1 MSSNTDSFQHFRILQ
16 RPDGTPWELGRG
28 AMGITY
34 KAFDTNLRYD
44 VALKVIN
51 AQLITSDSV
60 KQRFIREARSA
71 AQLSHPNVA
80 RVFHLGETEAGFF
93 YAMEYVDGETVER
106 RVQRT
111 RPIRL
116 DLSLRIVRQVT
127 RALIAAERQRLVHR
141 DIKPSNIMLVHS
153 EDDEHIQVK
162 VIDFGLAK
170 SLVSS
175 ADLSGAITVGGFV
188 GTPHFASPEQLKE
201 HNVDLRSDI
210 YSLGATLWFMIAG
223 QPPFRGSI
231 AEVIYDHMAVPPS
244 EEILRQMP
252 APVAELLRKMLAKAP
267 EDRFQSPLELSQTLD
282 QLLKEVEPIAAAT
295 SVTIPG
301 AQPLGP
307 SESIFSTGQIIANRY
322 KAKQRWNADTSVF
335 QAVDLQN
342 HQPVGLR
349 VFLPKQLPISDP
361 REAENFYFLRDI
373 RHPNLVVIQNVE
385 QYDHALVVVSE
396 WIHGFTLLD
405 LLRVR
410 RELTWPEVL
419 VLVRP
424 FASVLD
430 FLTDRQ
436 ELKGVIKLR
445 KTFVAFTEETQN
457 VESLQHSL
465 LSSWPTYSVKA
476 DTLDL
481 CTDVQPAEPTET
493 LVTGSNL
500 VFSDHPIRQLAALLY
515 ELLGGAAN
523 PSGSAAGVSRFAP
536 LPKLTENGNTVLRR
550 ALLDPEYFP
559 SGVDFFA
566 ELERFNRRDYH
577 SEAIKYAVDAPL
589 PMLAAAPTF
598 APKEAP
604 PVQQEF
610 APSLTLPTSPSR
622 QELQELRR
630 AGREATSGKN
640 PAPAPPPRVAP
651 PSEVAEAIRPPRQP
665 RRFRGPIALILWALA
680 AAGLG
685 FLGFKVFERFSAGLA
700 GQGATTGTFS
710 ISSSPPGATV
720 HSQGHEIGK
729 TPLTNYALPA
739 GDQVIE
745 LEMPGYLTRP
755 IEFSVK
761 DGVTADLGVITLTKQ
776 SGKIRLTTTPSGV
789 DFKISG
795 PEQRTVSGKT
805 PASFE
810 DLALGK
816 YEITLSQPGWPDYS
830 ETVELTA
837 NNPVEINHIFRGT
850 DVTLSSDPPGASI
863 FLGKTKLGEAPLTVS
878 LPSGPLEITSQYG
891 QLAPVTQNINPD
903 PQWVTAV
910 QFKHSYGTLAI
921 SSDRSDARAI
931 IDGREIGRLPT
942 QAVLPP
948 GNHKVLVSVDNGPD
962 KINNVSL
969 AEGQHSDLHI
979 QFASAN
985 GVNPALSSPSST
997 AAVSAT
1003 PVTTPRIIPTATV
1016 TPSVTPVPKPETPKP
1031 SPSPAATEE
1040 TTPPDAKVP
1049 AVLPTPTPTP
1059 SIAATPIPTATPTPS
1074 VSPIPAATPTE
1085 TVTPTPQSTVQQR
1098 SRLENRTRVSPTPRP
1113 KPTPTAR
1120 SRDAQQLTRQLY
1132 QLARPTPMVVKPTPK
1147 PTPDAQ
1153 RERAKEQAFRLFDNE
1168 WAAKQNALK
1177 AEKQDLDYQIRNST
1191 GPTQN
1196 QWRQKLG
1203 QWQKEKSQSDRDHAA
1218 ARAALR
1224 KEWGQ

>member
-1 MSSNTDSFQHFRILQ
+1 MSNTDSFQHFRILQ

-80 RVFHLGETEAGFF
+80 RVFHLGETDAGFF

-106 RVQRT
+106 RVQRIG
-111 RPIRL
+111 PIRL
-116 DLSLRIVRQVT
+116 DLALRIVRQVT

-201 HNVDLRSDI
+201 QNVDLRSDI
-210 YSLGATLWFMIAG
+210 YSLGATLWFMITG

-252 APVAELLRKMLAKAP
+252 APVAELTRKMLAKAP

-282 QLLKEVEPIAAAT
+282 QLLKELERIAAT
-295 SVTIPG
+295 TLTMPG
-301 AQPLGP
+301 APNTTV

-322 KAKQRWNADTSVF
+322 EARQRWNADASVF
-335 QAVDLQN
+335 QAIDLQN
-342 HQPVGLR
+342 DQPVGLR
-349 VFLPKQLPISDP
+349 FFLPRQLPISDP
-361 REAENFYFLRDI
+361 KEAESFYFLRDI
-373 RHPNLVVIQNVE
+373 RHPNLVLIRNVE

-396 WIHGFTLLD
+396 WIHGFTLFD

-445 KTFVAFTEETQN
+445 KTFVAFTEETTDL
-457 VESLQHSL
+457 ESLQHSL

-515 ELLGGAAN
+515 ELLGGAPN
-523 PSGSAAGVSRFAP
+523 PSGSGAGVSRFAP

-550 ALLDPEYFP
+550 ALQDPDYFP
-559 SGVDFFA
+559 SAVDFFA

-577 SEAIKYAVDAPL
+577 SGAIKYAVDAPQPKL
-589 PMLAAAPTF
+589 VAAPTF
-598 APKEAP
+598 VLKETS
-604 PVQQEF
+604 PVQPDF
-610 APSLTLPTSPSR
+610 APSLK
-622 QELQELRR
+622 LQEAASSKTPVL
-630 AGREATSGKN
+630 
-640 PAPAPPPRVAP
+640 APPPRVAP
-651 PSEVAEAIRPPRQP
+651 PSEITEAVPPPPSPR
-665 RRFRGPIALILWALA
+665 RRFRGPIALILWASA

-685 FLGFKVFERFSAGLA
+685 FFGFKVFERFSPGLA
-700 GQGATTGTFS
+700 GQGTATGTFS
-710 ISSSPPGATV
+710 ISSSPPGASV
-720 HSQGHEIGK
+720 QWRGHEIGK
-729 TPLTNYALPA
+729 TPLANYGLPA
-739 GDQVIE
+739 GDQMIE
-745 LEMPGYLTRP
+745 LQMPNYLTRP
-755 IEFSVK
+755 IEFTVR
-761 DGVTADLGVITLTKQ
+761 DGATADLGVITLTKQ

-789 DFKISG
+789 GFKISG
-795 PEQRTVSGKT
+795 PERRTISGKT

-810 DLALGK
+810 DLAIGK

-830 ETVELTA
+830 ETVDLAA

-863 FLGKTKLGEAPLTVS
+863 FLGKTKLGEAPLTVN
-878 LPSGPLEITSQYG
+878 LPSGPLEITSRFG
-891 QLAPVTQNINPD
+891 ELAPVTQNINPD
-903 PQWVTAV
+903 PHWVTAV

-921 SSDRSDARAI
+921 SSDRSDARAFV
-931 IDGREIGRLPT
+931 DGKEIGRLPA

-948 GNHKVLVSVDNGPD
+948 GNHKVLVSAADAPD
-962 KINNVSL
+962 KIDTVSL

-979 QFASAN
+979 QFASVKGGNSAI
-985 GVNPALSSPSST
+985 SSPTST

-1003 PVTTPRIIPTATV
+1003 PVITPKNIPTATAAL
-1016 TPSVTPVPKPETPKP
+1016 SATPVPKPETPKP
-1031 SPSPAATEE
+1031 TPSPTATVE
-1040 TTPPDAKVP
+1040 TTPGQPIVP
-1049 AVLPTPTPTP
+1049 AVLPTPIPTP
-1059 SIAATPIPTATPTPS
+1059 SPAATPVPVATPSSSASPSPTATPS
-1074 VSPIPAATPTE
+1074 PAATPTPE
-1085 TVTPTPQSTVQQR
+1085 PTVQQK
-1098 SRLENRTRVSPTPRP
+1098 SRLETSRTRVQPTPRP
-1113 KPTPTAR
+1113 RPTPTPR
-1120 SRDAQQLTRQLY
+1120 SRNAQQLTRQIY
-1132 QLARPTPMVVKPTPK
+1132 QLARPTPMVAKPSPR

-1153 RERAKEQAFRLFDNE
+1153 HERAKEQAFRLFDNE

-1196 QWRQKLG
+1196 QWKQKLG
-1203 QWQKEKSQSDRDHAA
+1203 QWQKEKSQADRDHAA
-1218 ARAALR
+1218 ARSALR

>member
-1 MSSNTDSFQHFRILQ
+1 VSNTDSFQHFRILQ

-80 RVFHLGETEAGFF
+80 RVFHLGETDAGFF

-111 RPIRL
+111 GPIRL
-116 DLSLRIVRQVT
+116 DLALRIVRQVT

-201 HNVDLRSDI
+201 QNVDLRSDI
-210 YSLGATLWFMIAG
+210 YSLGATLWFMITG

-231 AEVIYDHMAVPPS
+231 AEVIYNHMAVPPS

-252 APVAELLRKMLAKAP
+252 TPVAELLRKMLAKTP

-282 QLLKEVEPIAAAT
+282 QLLKEVEPIAAT
-295 SVTIPG
+295 TVTVPG
-301 AQPLGP
+301 APTTGAP
-307 SESIFSTGQIIANRY
+307 ESIFSTGQIIANRY
-322 KAKQRWNADTSVF
+322 EARQRWNADTSVF
-335 QAVDLQN
+335 QAVDLQD

-361 REAENFYFLRDI
+361 REAENFYFLCDI
-373 RHPNLVVIQNVE
+373 RHPNLVLIRNVE

-396 WIHGFTLLD
+396 WIHGFTLFD

-445 KTFVAFTEETQN
+445 KTFVAFTEETAD

-515 ELLGGAAN
+515 ELLGGASN

-550 ALLDPEYFP
+550 ALLDPDYFP
-559 SGVDFFA
+559 SAVDFFA

-577 SEAIKYAVDAPL
+577 SEAIKYAVDPPQPKL
-589 PMLAAAPTF
+589 VAASTF
-598 APKEAP
+598 APKEAL
-604 PVQQEF
+604 PVQPDF
-610 APSLTLPTSPSR
+610 APSLKLPTSPLGRDSGRLR
-622 QELQELRR
+622 Q
-630 AGREATSGKN
+630 AGLEATSGKT
-640 PAPAPPPRVAP
+640 PAPAPPPQ
-651 PSEVAEAIRPPRQP
+651 SESTEAIPPPPRP
-665 RRFRGPIALILWALA
+665 RRRFRGPIALILWALA

-685 FLGFKVFERFSAGLA
+685 FFGFKVFERFSPGLA
-700 GQGATTGTFS
+700 GQRTATGTLS

-720 HSQGHEIGK
+720 HWQGHEIGK
-729 TPLTNYALPA
+729 TPLANYALPA

-745 LEMPGYLTRP
+745 LQMPNYLTRP
-755 IEFSVK
+755 IEFTVK
-761 DGVTADLGVITLTKQ
+761 DGAAADLGVITLTKQ
-776 SGKIRLTTTPSGV
+776 SGKIQLTTNPSGV
-789 DFKISG
+789 AFKISG
-795 PEQRTVSGKT
+795 PEQRTISGKT

-810 DLALGK
+810 DLSVGK
-816 YEITLSQPGWPDYS
+816 YEITFSQPGWPDYS
-830 ETVELTA
+830 ETIDLTA

-863 FLGKTKLGEAPLTVS
+863 FLGKTKLGEAPLTVN
-878 LPSGPLEITSQYG
+878 LPSGPLEITSRFG

-921 SSDRSDARAI
+921 SSDRSDARAFV
-931 IDGREIGRLPT
+931 DGKEIGHLPT

-948 GNHKVLVSVDNGPD
+948 GNHKVLVSAANAPD
-962 KINNVSL
+962 KSNTVSL

-979 QFASAN
+979 QFASVN
-985 GVNPALSSPSST
+985 GVNSALLSPTST

-1003 PVTTPRIIPTATV
+1003 PVTTPKIIPTATV
-1016 TPSVTPVPKPETPKP
+1016 APSVTPVPKPEAPKP
-1031 SPSPAATEE
+1031 TPSPAATVE
-1040 TTPPDAKVP
+1040 TTQIIVP
-1049 AVLPTPTPTP
+1049 AVL
-1059 SIAATPIPTATPTPS
+1059 PTATPTPS
-1074 VSPIPAATPTE
+1074 PAATPVPTATPSPSPSASP
-1085 TVTPTPQSTVQQR
+1085 TVTPSPTATPTPEATVQQKNR
-1098 SRLENRTRVSPTPRP
+1098 SETTRTRVQPTPRP
-1113 KPTPTAR
+1113 RPTPTPR
-1120 SRDAQQLTRQLY
+1120 SRNGQQLTRQIY
-1132 QLARPTPMVVKPTPK
+1132 QLPRPTPMVAAKPSPR

-1153 RERAKEQAFRLFDNE
+1153 HERAKEQAFRLFDNE

-1196 QWRQKLG
+1196 QWRQKLS
-1203 QWQKEKSQSDRDHAA
+1203 QWRKERSQADRDHSAA
-1218 ARAALR
+1218 KSALR

>member
-1 MSSNTDSFQHFRILQ
+1 MSNTDSFQHFRILQ

-111 RPIRL
+111 GPIRL

-127 RALIAAERQRLVHR
+127 RALVAAERQRLVHR

-175 ADLSGAITVGGFV
+175 ADLSGAITIGGFV

-201 HNVDLRSDI
+201 QNVDLRSDI
-210 YSLGATLWFMIAG
+210 YSLGATLWFMITG

-244 EEILRQMP
+244 EGILRQVP

-282 QLLKEVEPIAAAT
+282 QLLKEVEAMAATT

-301 AQPLGP
+301 LQPLAT

-322 KAKQRWNADTSVF
+322 EAKQRWNADTSVF
-335 QAVDLQN
+335 QAVDLQD

-349 VFLPKQLPISDP
+349 VFLPKQLPICDP
-361 REAENFYFLRDI
+361 GEAENFYFLRDI
-373 RHPNLVVIQNVE
+373 RHPNLVVIHNIE
-385 QYDHALVVVSE
+385 QYEHALVVVSE

-445 KTFVAFTEETQN
+445 KTFVAFAEKTAD

-500 VFSDHPIRQLAALLY
+500 VYSDHPIRQLAALLY

-550 ALLDPEYFP
+550 ALLDPDYFP
-559 SGVDFFA
+559 SAVDFFA

-577 SEAIKYAVDAPL
+577 AEAIKYAGDAPL
-589 PMLAAAPTF
+589 PLLAAAPTF
-598 APKEAP
+598 ALKEVP

-610 APSLTLPTSPSR
+610 APSLTL
-622 QELQELRR
+622 
-630 AGREATSGKN
+630 REATPGKN
-640 PAPAPPPRVAP
+640 PAPPPPPRLAP
-651 PSEVAEAIRPPRQP
+651 PSEVTKAVPPQRSP
-665 RRFRGPIALILWALA
+665 KRFRGPIALILGALA

-685 FLGFKVFERFSAGLA
+685 FLGFRVFERFSPGLA

-710 ISSSPPGATV
+710 ISSSPAGATV
-720 HSQGHEIGK
+720 QWQGHQIGK
-729 TPLTNYALPA
+729 TPLANYALPA

-745 LEMPGYLTRP
+745 LEMPNYLTRP
-755 IEFSVK
+755 IKFTVK
-761 DGVTADLGVITLTKQ
+761 DGATADLGAITLTKQ

-789 DFKISG
+789 GYKING

-805 PASFE
+805 PASLE
-810 DLALGK
+810 NLAIGK

-837 NNPVEINHIFRGT
+837 NNPVEINYIFRGT

-863 FLGKTKLGEAPLTVS
+863 FLGKTKLGETPLTVN
-878 LPSGPLEITSQYG
+878 LPPGPLEITSQYG

-921 SSDRSDARAI
+921 SSDRSDARAF
-931 IDGREIGRLPT
+931 IDGKEIGRLPT

-948 GNHKVLVSVDNGPD
+948 GNHKVLVSEANAPD

-979 QFASAN
+979 QFASVN
-985 GVNPALSSPSST
+985 GVNSALSSPTPT
-997 AAVSAT
+997 AVVSAI
-1003 PVTTPRIIPTATV
+1003 PVTTPKITPTATA
-1016 TPSVTPVPKPETPKP
+1016 PSATPKPETPRATP
-1031 SPSPAATEE
+1031 SPVPTAETAPARPVLPLVIPAPTPTPSPAATPIPSA
-1040 TTPPDAKVP
+1040 TPS
-1049 AVLPTPTPTP
+1049 PTPTPTP
-1059 SIAATPIPTATPTPS
+1059 SPAPMPTETATPAPEPTVQQTSRLETRTRATPTPR
-1074 VSPIPAATPTE
+1074 PRP
-1085 TVTPTPQSTVQQR
+1085 TPTPR
-1098 SRLENRTRVSPTPRP
+1098 SRN
-1113 KPTPTAR
+1113 
-1120 SRDAQQLTRQLY
+1120 AQQLTHQLY
-1132 QLARPTPMVVKPTPK
+1132 QLARPTPMAVKPTPR

-1153 RERAKEQAFRLFDNE
+1153 HERAKEQAFRLFDNE

-1191 GPTQN
+1191 GQTQS

-1203 QWQKEKSQSDRDHAA
+1203 QWQREKSQSDRDHTA

>member
-1 MSSNTDSFQHFRILQ
+1 
-16 RPDGTPWELGRG
+16 
-28 AMGITY
+28 
-34 KAFDTNLRYD
+34 
-44 VALKVIN
+44 N

-111 RPIRL
+111 GPIRL

-201 HNVDLRSDI
+201 QNVDLRSDI
-210 YSLGATLWFMIAG
+210 YSLGATLWFMITG

-244 EEILRQMP
+244 EEILRQVP

-282 QLLKEVEPIAAAT
+282 QSLKEVEPIAATT
-295 SVTIPG
+295 SVTVPG
-301 AQPLGP
+301 AQPLGT

-322 KAKQRWNADTSVF
+322 EAKQRWNADTSVF

-373 RHPNLVVIQNVE
+373 RHPNLVVIHNVE

-445 KTFVAFTEETQN
+445 KTFVAFAEETAN
-457 VESLQHSL
+457 VESLQHNL

-500 VFSDHPIRQLAALLY
+500 VYSDHPIRQLAALLY

-550 ALLDPEYFP
+550 ALLDPDYF
-559 SGVDFFA
+559 SSAVDFFA

-589 PMLAAAPTF
+589 PKLAAAATF
-598 APKEAP
+598 ALKEAP

-610 APSLTLPTSPSR
+610 APTLTLQTSPRRLDSERLR
-622 QELQELRR
+622 QASL
-630 AGREATSGKN
+630 EATPGKN

-651 PSEVAEAIRPPRQP
+651 PSEVTEAVPPPRPPK
-665 RRFRGPIALILWALA
+665 RFRGPIALILWALA

-685 FLGFKVFERFSAGLA
+685 FLGFNVFERFSPGLA

-710 ISSSPPGATV
+710 ISSSPAGATV
-720 HSQGHEIGK
+720 QWQGHEIGK
-729 TPLTNYALPA
+729 TPLANYALPV
-739 GDQVIE
+739 GDQVVE
-745 LEMPGYLTRP
+745 LQMPNYLTRP
-755 IEFSVK
+755 IEFTVK
-761 DGVTADLGVITLTKQ
+761 DRGAADLGVITLTKQ
-776 SGKIRLTTTPSGV
+776 SGKIQLTTTPSGV
-789 DFKISG
+789 GFKING

-830 ETVELTA
+830 ETVDLTA

-850 DVTLSSDPPGASI
+850 AVTLSSDPSGASI
-863 FLGKTKLGEAPLTVS
+863 FLGKTKLGEAPLTVN
-878 LPSGPLEITSQYG
+878 LPPGPLEITSQYG

-921 SSDRSDARAI
+921 SSDRSDAHAF
-931 IDGREIGRLPT
+931 IDGKEIGHLPA

-948 GNHKVLVSVDNGPD
+948 GNHKVLVSAANSPD
-962 KINNVSL
+962 KINSVSL

-979 QFASAN
+979 QFASVN
-985 GVNPALSSPSST
+985 GVNSALLSPTPT
-997 AAVSAT
+997 AVVSAT
-1003 PVTTPRIIPTATV
+1003 PITTPKITSTTTVAPSAT
-1016 TPSVTPVPKPETPKP
+1016 PAPKPETPKP
-1031 SPSPAATEE
+1031 TPSPVPTAE
-1040 TTPPDAKVP
+1040 TAP
-1049 AVLPTPTPTP
+1049 AHPVLPLVIPTPTPTP
-1059 SIAATPIPTATPTPS
+1059 SPAATPIPSATPSPIPTPTATPTPA
-1074 VSPIPAATPTE
+1074 PRPTETATPTPE
-1085 TVTPTPQSTVQQR
+1085 PTVEER
-1098 SRLENRTRVSPTPRP
+1098 SRLETRTRATPTPRP
-1113 KPTPTAR
+1113 RPTPTPR
-1120 SRDAQQLTRQLY
+1120 LRNAQQLTRQTY
-1132 QLARPTPMVVKPTPK
+1132 QLARPTPMVVRPTPR

-1153 RERAKEQAFRLFDNE
+1153 HEKAKQQAFRLFDNE

-1191 GPTQN
+1191 GQTQN

-1224 KEWGQ
+1224 NEWGQ

>member
-1 MSSNTDSFQHFRILQ
+1 MSNTDSFQHFRILL

-111 RPIRL
+111 GPIRL

-201 HNVDLRSDI
+201 QNVDLRSDI
-210 YSLGATLWFMIAG
+210 YSLGATLWFMITG

-231 AEVIYDHMAVPPS
+231 AEVIYDHMAVSPS
-244 EEILRQMP
+244 EEILRQVP
-252 APVAELLRKMLAKAP
+252 ASVAELLRKMLAKAP

-282 QLLKEVEPIAAAT
+282 QLLKEVETIAATT
-295 SVTIPG
+295 SVTVPG
-301 AQPLGP
+301 AQPLGT

-322 KAKQRWNADTSVF
+322 EAKQRWNADTSVF

-361 REAENFYFLRDI
+361 REVENFYFLRDI
-373 RHPNLVVIQNVE
+373 RHPNLVVIQSVE
-385 QYDHALVVVSE
+385 QYDQALVVVSE

-430 FLTDRQ
+430 LLTDRQ

-445 KTFVAFTEETQN
+445 KTFVAFAEETAD

-493 LVTGSNL
+493 LVTESNL
-500 VFSDHPIRQLAALLY
+500 VYSDHPIRQLAALLY
-515 ELLGGAAN
+515 ELLGGAANPSN

-550 ALLDPEYFP
+550 ALLDPDYFP
-559 SGVDFFA
+559 SAVDFFA

-577 SEAIKYAVDAPL
+577 SEAIKYAVDVPL
-589 PMLAAAPTF
+589 PQLVAAPTF
-598 APKEAP
+598 APKEVP
-604 PVQQEF
+604 PIQPES
-610 APSLTLPTSPSR
+610 APSLALQTSPHRLDSETLR
-622 QELQELRR
+622 Q
-630 AGREATSGKN
+630 AGREATPGKN
-640 PAPAPPPRVAP
+640 PASAPPPQVLH
-651 PSEVAEAIRPPRQP
+651 PSEVTGPVPPQRPPE
-665 RRFRGPIALILWALA
+665 RFRGPIAFILGALA

-685 FLGFKVFERFSAGLA
+685 FLGFKVFERFSPGLS
-700 GQGATTGTFS
+700 GQGTSTGTFS
-710 ISSSPPGATV
+710 ISSSPPGAIV
-720 HSQGHEIGK
+720 QWQGHEIGK

-739 GDQVIE
+739 GDQVVK
-745 LEMPGYLTRP
+745 LEMPNYLARP
-755 IEFSVK
+755 IEFMVK

-789 DFKISG
+789 AFKIDG
-795 PEQRTVSGKT
+795 PEQKTVSGKT
-805 PASFE
+805 PASLE
-810 DLALGK
+810 DLAPGK
-816 YEITLSQPGWPDYS
+816 YAITLSRPGWPDYA
-830 ETVELTA
+830 ETVDLTA

-863 FLGKTKLGEAPLTVS
+863 FLGKTKL
-878 LPSGPLEITSQYG
+878 
-891 QLAPVTQNINPD
+891 
-903 PQWVTAV
+903 
-910 QFKHSYGTLAI
+910 
-921 SSDRSDARAI
+921 
-931 IDGREIGRLPT
+931 
-942 QAVLPP
+942 
-948 GNHKVLVSVDNGPD
+948 
-962 KINNVSL
+962 
-969 AEGQHSDLHI
+969 
-979 QFASAN
+979 
-985 GVNPALSSPSST
+985 
-997 AAVSAT
+997 
-1003 PVTTPRIIPTATV
+1003 
-1016 TPSVTPVPKPETPKP
+1016 
-1031 SPSPAATEE
+1031 
-1040 TTPPDAKVP
+1040 
-1049 AVLPTPTPTP
+1049 
-1059 SIAATPIPTATPTPS
+1059 
-1074 VSPIPAATPTE
+1074 
-1085 TVTPTPQSTVQQR
+1085 
-1098 SRLENRTRVSPTPRP
+1098 
-1113 KPTPTAR
+1113 
-1120 SRDAQQLTRQLY
+1120 
-1132 QLARPTPMVVKPTPK
+1132 
-1147 PTPDAQ
+1147 
-1153 RERAKEQAFRLFDNE
+1153 
-1168 WAAKQNALK
+1168 
-1177 AEKQDLDYQIRNST
+1177 
-1191 GPTQN
+1191 
-1196 QWRQKLG
+1196 
-1203 QWQKEKSQSDRDHAA
+1203 
-1218 ARAALR
+1218 
-1224 KEWGQ
+1224 

>member
-1 MSSNTDSFQHFRILQ
+1 MTNPDSFQHFRILQ

-80 RVFHLGETEAGFF
+80 RVFHLGETDAGFF

-111 RPIRL
+111 GPIRL
-116 DLSLRIVRQVT
+116 DLALRIVRQVT

-201 HNVDLRSDI
+201 QNVDLRSDI
-210 YSLGATLWFMIAG
+210 YSLGATLWFMITG
-223 QPPFRGSI
+223 LPPFRGSI
-231 AEVIYDHMAVPPS
+231 AEVIYDHMAIPPS

-252 APVAELLRKMLAKAP
+252 APVAELLRTMLAKAP

-282 QLLKEVEPIAAAT
+282 QLLKEVEPMAATT
-295 SVTIPG
+295 SVTFPV
-301 AQPLGP
+301 AQPGSA
-307 SESIFSTGQIIANRY
+307 SEAIFSTGQIIANRY
-322 KAKQRWNADTSVF
+322 EAKQRWNADTSVL
-335 QAVDLQN
+335 QAVDLKNQK
-342 HQPVGLR
+342 PVGLR

-361 REAENFYFLRDI
+361 REVENFYFLRDI
-373 RHPNLVVIQNVE
+373 RHPNLVTIQSVE

-396 WIHGFTLLD
+396 WVHGFTLLD

-445 KTFVAFTEETQN
+445 KTFVAFGEDTAD
-457 VESLQHSL
+457 VESLQHNL
-465 LSSWPTYSVKA
+465 LSSWPPYSVKA

-481 CTDVQPAEPTET
+481 CTDMQPAEPTET

-515 ELLGGAAN
+515 ELLGGAPN
-523 PSGSAAGVSRFAP
+523 PSGSGAGVSRFAP

-550 ALLDPEYFP
+550 ALVDPDYFP
-559 SGVDFFA
+559 SAVDFFA
-566 ELERFNRRDYH
+566 ELERFNRRDFH
-577 SEAIKYAVDAPL
+577 SEAIKYAVDAPQPKL
-589 PMLAAAPTF
+589 VATPTS
-598 APKEAP
+598 ASKEIP
-604 PVQQEF
+604 QVQLDF
-610 APSLTLPTSPSR
+610 APSLKLREDTSGRSPAPVSPSHVASPS
-622 QELQELRR
+622 EN
-630 AGREATSGKN
+630 T
-640 PAPAPPPRVAP
+640 PAVP
-651 PSEVAEAIRPPRQP
+651 PSRPPRW
-665 RRFRGPIALILWALA
+665 FRGPIALILWALA
-680 AAGLG
+680 AAGIG
-685 FLGFKVFERFSAGLA
+685 FFGYKVFERFSPGLA
-700 GQGATTGTFS
+700 GQGAATGTFS

-720 HSQGHEIGK
+720 RWQGHEIGK
-729 TPLTNYALPA
+729 TPLANYALPQ
-739 GDQVIE
+739 GNQTIE
-745 LEMPGYLTRP
+745 LVMANHLTRP
-755 IEFSVK
+755 IEFNVK
-761 DGVTADLGVITLTKQ
+761 DGETADLGIITLTRE
-776 SGKIRLTTTPSGV
+776 SGKIQLTTTPSGV
-789 DFKISG
+789 TFKING
-795 PEQRTVSGKT
+795 PDQKMLSGKT

-810 DLALGK
+810 DLAVGK
-816 YEITLSQPGWPDYS
+816 YEITLSQAAWPEYS
-830 ETVELTA
+830 ETVEVTA
-837 NNPVEINHIFRGT
+837 NNPIEINHNFRGT

-863 FLGKTKLGEAPLTVS
+863 FLGKTKLGEAPLTVN
-878 LPSGPLEITSQYG
+878 LPAGPLEITSRFG

-903 PQWVTAV
+903 PHWVTAV

-921 SSDRSDARAI
+921 SSDRSDAHAFV
-931 IDGREIGRLPT
+931 DGQEIGHLPT
-942 QAVLPP
+942 QALLPP
-948 GNHKVLVSVDNGPD
+948 GNHKVQLSAANAPD
-962 KINNVSL
+962 KLNLVSL
-969 AEGQHSDLHI
+969 AEGQRVDLHI
-979 QFASAN
+979 QFASTN
-985 GVNPALSSPSST
+985 GVNSTPSSPTPT
-997 AAVSAT
+997 ATFSAT
-1003 PVTTPRIIPTATV
+1003 PAPVTTPRNVPTATAA
-1016 TPSVTPVPKPETPKP
+1016 PSVTPVPKPETPRP
-1031 SPSPAATEE
+1031 TPSPAATVA
-1040 TTPPDAKVP
+1040 TIQPIVVP
-1049 AVLPTPTPTP
+1049 AVLPTPTPSPATTP
-1059 SIAATPIPTATPTPS
+1059 VATAAPSPTATSSLTASPSPTATPTET
-1074 VSPIPAATPTE
+1074 ATPTPE
-1085 TVTPTPQSTVQQR
+1085 ATVHQRGRTRVTPTPRPRPT
-1098 SRLENRTRVSPTPRP
+1098 PTPRT
-1113 KPTPTAR
+1113 KK
-1120 SRDAQQLTRQLY
+1120 AQQTTRQIY
-1132 QLARPTPMVVKPTPK
+1132 QLPRPTPMVARPSPK

-1191 GPTQN
+1191 GSTQN
-1196 QWRQKLG
+1196 QWRQKLT
-1203 QWQKEKSQSDRDHAA
+1203 QWQKEKTQADKDHSA
-1218 ARAALR
+1218 ARASLK
-1224 KEWGQ
+1224 KEWGQEGR

>member
-1 MSSNTDSFQHFRILQ
+1 MSNTDSFQHFRILQ

-111 RPIRL
+111 GPIRL

-201 HNVDLRSDI
+201 QNVDLRSDI
-210 YSLGATLWFMIAG
+210 YSLGATLWFMITG

-244 EEILRQMP
+244 EEILRQVP

-282 QLLKEVEPIAAAT
+282 QLLKEVEPIVAT
-295 SVTIPG
+295 TCVTIPG
-301 AQPLGP
+301 PQSLGT

-322 KAKQRWNADTSVF
+322 EAKQRWNADTSVF
-335 QAVDLQN
+335 QAVDLQDR
-342 HQPVGLR
+342 QPVGLR

-373 RHPNLVVIQNVE
+373 RHPNLVVIHNVE
-385 QYDHALVVVSE
+385 QYEHALVVVSE

-445 KTFVAFTEETQN
+445 KTFVAFAEKTAD

-500 VFSDHPIRQLAALLY
+500 VYSDHPIRQLAALLY

-550 ALLDPEYFP
+550 ALLDPDYFP
-559 SGVDFFA
+559 SAVDFFA

-589 PMLAAAPTF
+589 PKLATAPTF
-598 APKEAP
+598 ALKEVP

-610 APSLTLPTSPSR
+610 APSLTL
-622 QELQELRR
+622 
-630 AGREATSGKN
+630 REATPGKN
-640 PAPAPPPRVAP
+640 PAPAPPPRGAP
-651 PSEVAEAIRPPRQP
+651 PSEVTESGPTGAPTQTVPRADCP
-665 RRFRGPIALILWALA
+665 YAV
-680 AAGLG
+680 GLG
-685 FLGFKVFERFSAGLA
+685 CGRTWVPRFQSLRTFFTWLGRSRSNHRDIFDFIFAGGSNRAMARTRDRQNTADQLRLA
-700 GQGATTGTFS
+700 GGRS
-710 ISSSPPGATV
+710 
-720 HSQGHEIGK
+720 GH
-729 TPLTNYALPA
+729 
-739 GDQVIE
+739 
-745 LEMPGYLTRP
+745 
-755 IEFSVK
+755 
-761 DGVTADLGVITLTKQ
+761 
-776 SGKIRLTTTPSGV
+776 
-789 DFKISG
+789 
-795 PEQRTVSGKT
+795 
-805 PASFE
+805 
-810 DLALGK
+810 
-816 YEITLSQPGWPDYS
+816 
-830 ETVELTA
+830 
-837 NNPVEINHIFRGT
+837 
-850 DVTLSSDPPGASI
+850 
-863 FLGKTKLGEAPLTVS
+863 
-878 LPSGPLEITSQYG
+878 
-891 QLAPVTQNINPD
+891 
-903 PQWVTAV
+903 
-910 QFKHSYGTLAI
+910 
-921 SSDRSDARAI
+921 
-931 IDGREIGRLPT
+931 
-942 QAVLPP
+942 
-948 GNHKVLVSVDNGPD
+948 
-962 KINNVSL
+962 
-969 AEGQHSDLHI
+969 
-979 QFASAN
+979 
-985 GVNPALSSPSST
+985 
-997 AAVSAT
+997 
-1003 PVTTPRIIPTATV
+1003 
-1016 TPSVTPVPKPETPKP
+1016 
-1031 SPSPAATEE
+1031 
-1040 TTPPDAKVP
+1040 
-1049 AVLPTPTPTP
+1049 
-1059 SIAATPIPTATPTPS
+1059 
-1074 VSPIPAATPTE
+1074 
-1085 TVTPTPQSTVQQR
+1085 
-1098 SRLENRTRVSPTPRP
+1098 
-1113 KPTPTAR
+1113 
-1120 SRDAQQLTRQLY
+1120 
-1132 QLARPTPMVVKPTPK
+1132 
-1147 PTPDAQ
+1147 
-1153 RERAKEQAFRLFDNE
+1153 
-1168 WAAKQNALK
+1168 
-1177 AEKQDLDYQIRNST
+1177 
-1191 GPTQN
+1191 
-1196 QWRQKLG
+1196 
-1203 QWQKEKSQSDRDHAA
+1203 
-1218 ARAALR
+1218 
-1224 KEWGQ
+1224 

>member
-1 MSSNTDSFQHFRILQ
+1 MSNTDSFQHFRILQ

-111 RPIRL
+111 GQIRL

-127 RALIAAERQRLVHR
+127 RALIAAERQRVVHR

-201 HNVDLRSDI
+201 QNVDLRSDI
-210 YSLGATLWFMIAG
+210 YSLGATLWFMITG

-244 EEILRQMP
+244 EEILRQVP
-252 APVAELLRKMLAKAP
+252 APAAELLRKMLAKAP

-282 QLLKEVEPIAAAT
+282 QLLKEVEPMAATT

-301 AQPLGP
+301 LQPLAT

-322 KAKQRWNADTSVF
+322 EAKQRWNADTSVF
-335 QAVDLQN
+335 QAVDLQD

-361 REAENFYFLRDI
+361 GEAENFYFLRDI
-373 RHPNLVVIQNVE
+373 RHPNLVVIHNIE
-385 QYDHALVVVSE
+385 QYEHALIVVSE

-445 KTFVAFTEETQN
+445 KTFVAFAEKTAD

-465 LSSWPTYSVKA
+465 LISWPTYSVKA

-500 VFSDHPIRQLAALLY
+500 VYSDHPIRQLAALLY

-550 ALLDPEYFP
+550 ALLDPDYFP
-559 SGVDFFA
+559 SAVDFFA

-577 SEAIKYAVDAPL
+577 AEAIKYAVDAPL
-589 PMLAAAPTF
+589 PILAAAPTF
-598 APKEAP
+598 ALKEVP
-604 PVQQEF
+604 PVQQEL
-610 APSLTLPTSPSR
+610 APSLTL
-622 QELQELRR
+622 
-630 AGREATSGKN
+630 REATPGKN
-640 PAPAPPPRVAP
+640 PAPPPPPRLAP
-651 PSEVAEAIRPPRQP
+651 PSEVTKAVPPQRSP
-665 RRFRGPIALILWALA
+665 KRFRGPIALILGALA

-685 FLGFKVFERFSAGLA
+685 FLGFRVFERFSPGLA

-710 ISSSPPGATV
+710 ISSSPAGATV
-720 HSQGHEIGK
+720 QWQGHQIGK
-729 TPLTNYALPA
+729 TPLANYALPA

-745 LEMPGYLTRP
+745 LEMPNYLTRP
-755 IEFSVK
+755 IEFTVK
-761 DGVTADLGVITLTKQ
+761 DGATADLGAITLTKQ

-789 DFKISG
+789 G
-795 PEQRTVSGKT
+795 
-805 PASFE
+805 
-810 DLALGK
+810 
-816 YEITLSQPGWPDYS
+816 
-830 ETVELTA
+830 
-837 NNPVEINHIFRGT
+837 
-850 DVTLSSDPPGASI
+850 
-863 FLGKTKLGEAPLTVS
+863 
-878 LPSGPLEITSQYG
+878 
-891 QLAPVTQNINPD
+891 
-903 PQWVTAV
+903 
-910 QFKHSYGTLAI
+910 
-921 SSDRSDARAI
+921 
-931 IDGREIGRLPT
+931 
-942 QAVLPP
+942 
-948 GNHKVLVSVDNGPD
+948 
-962 KINNVSL
+962 
-969 AEGQHSDLHI
+969 
-979 QFASAN
+979 
-985 GVNPALSSPSST
+985 
-997 AAVSAT
+997 
-1003 PVTTPRIIPTATV
+1003 
-1016 TPSVTPVPKPETPKP
+1016 
-1031 SPSPAATEE
+1031 
-1040 TTPPDAKVP
+1040 
-1049 AVLPTPTPTP
+1049 
-1059 SIAATPIPTATPTPS
+1059 
-1074 VSPIPAATPTE
+1074 
-1085 TVTPTPQSTVQQR
+1085 
-1098 SRLENRTRVSPTPRP
+1098 
-1113 KPTPTAR
+1113 
-1120 SRDAQQLTRQLY
+1120 
-1132 QLARPTPMVVKPTPK
+1132 
-1147 PTPDAQ
+1147 
-1153 RERAKEQAFRLFDNE
+1153 
-1168 WAAKQNALK
+1168 
-1177 AEKQDLDYQIRNST
+1177 
-1191 GPTQN
+1191 
-1196 QWRQKLG
+1196 
-1203 QWQKEKSQSDRDHAA
+1203 
-1218 ARAALR
+1218 
-1224 KEWGQ
+1224 

>member
-1 MSSNTDSFQHFRILQ
+1 
-16 RPDGTPWELGRG
+16 
-28 AMGITY
+28 
-34 KAFDTNLRYD
+34 
-44 VALKVIN
+44 
-51 AQLITSDSV
+51 
-60 KQRFIREARSA
+60 
-71 AQLSHPNVA
+71 
-80 RVFHLGETEAGFF
+80 GFF

-111 RPIRL
+111 GPIRL

-201 HNVDLRSDI
+201 QNVDLRSDI
-210 YSLGATLWFMIAG
+210 YSLGATLWFMITG

-244 EEILRQMP
+244 EEVLRQMP

-282 QLLKEVEPIAAAT
+282 QLLKEVEPIAAT
-295 SVTIPG
+295 TTVTIPG
-301 AQPLGP
+301 AQPLVT

-322 KAKQRWNADTSVF
+322 EAKQRWNADTSVF

-445 KTFVAFTEETQN
+445 KTFVAFAEKTAD

-465 LSSWPTYSVKA
+465 MSSWPTYSVKA

-550 ALLDPEYFP
+550 ALLDPDYFP
-559 SGVDFFA
+559 SAVDFFA

-589 PMLAAAPTF
+589 PKLAVAPTF

-610 APSLTLPTSPSR
+610 APVLTL
-622 QELQELRR
+622 
-630 AGREATSGKN
+630 REVTPGKD

-651 PSEVAEAIRPPRQP
+651 SQVAEVIPPSRPP

-685 FLGFKVFERFSAGLA
+685 FLGFKVFERFSPGLV

-720 HSQGHEIGK
+720 HWQGREIGK
-729 TPLTNYALPA
+729 TPLANYALPP

-745 LEMPGYLTRP
+745 LEMPSYLTRP
-755 IEFSVK
+755 IEFTVK
-761 DGVTADLGVITLTKQ
+761 DGTTADLGVITLTKQ

-789 DFKISG
+789 AFKISG
-795 PEQRTVSGKT
+795 PEQRTVSGRT

-810 DLALGK
+810 DLAVGE

-863 FLGKTKLGEAPLTVS
+863 FLGKTKLGEAPLTVN
-878 LPSGPLEITSQYG
+878 LPSCPLEITSQYG

-910 QFKHSYGTLAI
+910 QFKHAYGTLAI
-921 SSDRSDARAI
+921 SSDRSDARAF
-931 IDGREIGRLPT
+931 IDGKEIGRLP
-942 QAVLPP
+942 
-948 GNHKVLVSVDNGPD
+948 
-962 KINNVSL
+962 
-969 AEGQHSDLHI
+969 
-979 QFASAN
+979 
-985 GVNPALSSPSST
+985 
-997 AAVSAT
+997 
-1003 PVTTPRIIPTATV
+1003 
-1016 TPSVTPVPKPETPKP
+1016 
-1031 SPSPAATEE
+1031 
-1040 TTPPDAKVP
+1040 
-1049 AVLPTPTPTP
+1049 
-1059 SIAATPIPTATPTPS
+1059 
-1074 VSPIPAATPTE
+1074 
-1085 TVTPTPQSTVQQR
+1085 
-1098 SRLENRTRVSPTPRP
+1098 
-1113 KPTPTAR
+1113 
-1120 SRDAQQLTRQLY
+1120 
-1132 QLARPTPMVVKPTPK
+1132 
-1147 PTPDAQ
+1147 
-1153 RERAKEQAFRLFDNE
+1153 
-1168 WAAKQNALK
+1168 
-1177 AEKQDLDYQIRNST
+1177 
-1191 GPTQN
+1191 
-1196 QWRQKLG
+1196 
-1203 QWQKEKSQSDRDHAA
+1203 
-1218 ARAALR
+1218 
-1224 KEWGQ
+1224 

>member
-1 MSSNTDSFQHFRILQ
+1 MSNTDSFQHFRILQ

-80 RVFHLGETEAGFF
+80 RVFHLGETDAGFF

-111 RPIRL
+111 GPIRL
-116 DLSLRIVRQVT
+116 DLALRIVRQVT

-170 SLVSS
+170 SLVGS

-201 HNVDLRSDI
+201 QNVDLRSDI
-210 YSLGATLWFMIAG
+210 YSLGATLWFMITA

-231 AEVIYDHMAVPPS
+231 AEVIYNHMAVPPS
-244 EEILRQMP
+244 EEILRHMP

-282 QLLKEVEPIAAAT
+282 QLLKEVEPVAAT
-295 SVTIPG
+295 ALTMPG
-301 AQPLGP
+301 TPTTGP
-307 SESIFSTGQIIANRY
+307 SESIFATGQIIANRY
-322 KAKQRWNADTSVF
+322 EAKQRWNADASVF

-342 HQPVGLR
+342 DQPVGLR
-349 VFLPKQLPISDP
+349 VFLPKQLPVSDP
-361 REAENFYFLRDI
+361 KEAESFYFLCDI
-373 RHPNLVVIQNVE
+373 RHPNLVLIRNVE

-396 WIHGFTLLD
+396 WIHGFTLFD

-410 RELTWPEVL
+410 SELTWPEVL

-445 KTFVAFTEETQN
+445 KTFVAFTEQTAD

-515 ELLGGAAN
+515 ELLGGASN

-550 ALLDPEYFP
+550 ALLDPDYFP
-559 SGVDFFA
+559 SAVDFFA

-577 SEAIKYAVDAPL
+577 SGAIKYAVDTPQPKL
-589 PMLAAAPTF
+589 VAAPTF
-598 APKEAP
+598 SLKETSQ
-604 PVQQEF
+604 VQPDF
-610 APSLTLPTSPSR
+610 APSLTLPTSPVSPDSGSQAG
-622 QELQELRR
+622 QET
-630 AGREATSGKN
+630 GSSK
-640 PAPAPPPRVAP
+640 APVLAPPPRVAP
-651 PSEVAEAIRPPRQP
+651 PSGTTEQIPSPPSP
-665 RRFRGPIALILWALA
+665 SRRLRGPIALILWALA

-685 FLGFKVFERFSAGLA
+685 FFGFKVFERFSPGLA
-700 GQGATTGTFS
+700 GQGTANGTFS
-710 ISSSPPGATV
+710 ISSSPPGASV
-720 HSQGHEIGK
+720 QWQGHEIGK

-745 LEMPGYLTRP
+745 LQMPNYLARP
-755 IEFSVK
+755 IEFTVK
-761 DGVTADLGVITLTKQ
+761 DGATADLGVITLTKQ
-776 SGKIRLTTTPSGV
+776 LGKIRLTTTPTGV
-789 DFKISG
+789 GFKING
-795 PEQRTVSGKT
+795 PEQRTISGKT

-810 DLALGK
+810 DLAVGK

-830 ETVELTA
+830 ETVDLTA

-863 FLGKTKLGEAPLTVS
+863 FLGKIKLGDAPLKVN
-878 LPSGPLEITSQYG
+878 LPSGPLEITSRFG
-891 QLAPVTQNINPD
+891 ELAPVTQNINPD

-921 SSDRSDARAI
+921 SSDRPDAHAFV
-931 IDGREIGRLPT
+931 DGKEIGRLPA

-948 GNHKVLVSVDNGPD
+948 GNHKVLLSAADAPD
-962 KINNVSL
+962 KIDTVSL
-969 AEGQHSDLHI
+969 AEGQHSDLHV
-979 QFASAN
+979 QFTPASGA
-985 GVNPALSSPSST
+985 G
-997 AAVSAT
+997 T
-1003 PVTTPRIIPTATV
+1003 P
-1016 TPSVTPVPKPETPKP
+1016 
-1031 SPSPAATEE
+1031 
-1040 TTPPDAKVP
+1040 
-1049 AVLPTPTPTP
+1049 LLTPTPTP
-1059 SIAATPIPTATPTPS
+1059 GLPAAPAPIVIPAVSPTVTAVPSTTPALKPETLKTAASPAATVESAPTQVKAAPMLATPTVTPSAVVTPAPSVTPSPVATPVPTATPTES
-1074 VSPIPAATPTE
+1074 ATPTPE
-1085 TVTPTPQSTVQQR
+1085 PTHEPTRNQTRLHATPTPR
-1098 SRLENRTRVSPTPRP
+1098 SR
-1113 KPTPTAR
+1113 PTPTPKAR
-1120 SRDAQQLTRQLY
+1120 NIPSPTHQTYLSRTA
-1132 QLARPTPMVVKPTPK
+1132 PTEKPSPK

-1196 QWRQKLG
+1196 QWKQKLG
-1203 QWQKEKSQSDRDHAA
+1203 QWQKEKSQADRDHSA
-1218 ARAALR
+1218 ARSALR